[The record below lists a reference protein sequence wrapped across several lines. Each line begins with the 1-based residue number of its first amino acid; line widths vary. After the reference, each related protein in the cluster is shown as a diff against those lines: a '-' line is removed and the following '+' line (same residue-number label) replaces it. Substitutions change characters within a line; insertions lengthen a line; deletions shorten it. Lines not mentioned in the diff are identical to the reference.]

1 MTKTRSL
8 MLALAATLP
17 LAACNNGG
25 NSGNGNSNGNG
36 SIPLSL
42 LVSTM
47 FTATSET
54 ATPVEINALP
64 IDTSNDDPTLY
75 NALII

>member
-25 NSGNGNSNGNG
+25 NGGNGNG